1 MDLATRDHKIIQ
13 LKAEL
18 ENRKKLLCM
27 KRRQL
32 KSNVR
37 ENHFLKDVVDDYDTY
52 NKHII
57 SQKEKQV
64 VFLQMLNQYIDNIN
78 QDLSLTNN
86 QLQNSKNE
94 QREILKEITYLKNE
108 IDDLVKTTDED
119 INSNSI
125 IDE

>member
-86 QLQNSKNE
+86 QLQNSKHE